1 MPQKL
6 NVLETYFTVGKYTDK
21 IMEWC
26 KTDSYRECCTCP
38 RRNLCHFLVGLQ
50 VELFDSIMKGKF

>member
-1 MPQKL
+1 MPYKL
-6 NVLETYFTVGKYTDK
+6 NVLETYFTVSEYTDK

-26 KTDSYRECCTCP
+26 KTDPDRECCTCP
-38 RRNLCHFLVGLQ
+38 YKNLCHFLVPLQ

>member
-1 MPQKL
+1 MSYKL
-6 NVLETYFTVGKYTDK
+6 NVLETYFTVGEYTDK

-38 RRNLCHFLVGLQ
+38 RRNLCHFLISLQ
-50 VELFDSIMKGKF
+50 VELFGNIMKGKF